1 MEKRIFSKVALF
13 YTSYL
18 IIFLLLSCQ
27 TTKNHHVFKK
37 FYYPYFF
44 EIMETYYFANY
55 SYPITADQLLN
66 FFKQEKYLDESEQEL
81 FQFTLTK
88 IEKDSYNYNFQM
100 NENRVQVSYKNR
112 IFYDEQASD
121 VCFMLKDDW
130 LNYSRLFIFHNS
142 EGKIIRK
149 NDDLTNKL
157 IINER
162 KIGSNYE
169 FIEYREDS
177 SIVCKLISYEKNVG
191 ISDFCTPENNL
202 MIYPYFQEI
211 KNYLDTFTT
220 ENNLSKIIH
229 AVPVR
234 Y

>member
-1 MEKRIFSKVALF
+1 
-13 YTSYL
+13 
-18 IIFLLLSCQ
+18 
-27 TTKNHHVFKK
+27 
-37 FYYPYFF
+37 
-44 EIMETYYFANY
+44 METYYFSNY
-55 SYPITADQLLN
+55 SYPNTADQLLN
-66 FFKQEKYLDESEQEL
+66 FFKQEIQIDESEQEL
-81 FQFTLTK
+81 FQFTLIK
-88 IEKDSYNYNFQM
+88 IEKDPFKYNFHM

-121 VCFMLKDDW
+121 VCLMLKDDW

-149 NDDLTNKL
+149 NDELANKL

-162 KIGSNYE
+162 KIGYNYE
-169 FIEYREDS
+169 FIEYSEDS

-191 ISDFCTPENNL
+191 ISDYCNPENNL